1 MAKKLWNKCK
11 KCGCEKIENTD
22 KLCESCKRKRKEF
35 WDKVK
40 VAGGVVACVVI
51 GVVSTLPKV
60 ILGKDKNA

>member
-1 MAKKLWNKCK
+1 MAEKLWNKCK

-35 WDKVK
+35 WDNVK
-40 VAGGVVACVVI
+40 VAGGVVGSLVI
-51 GVVSTLPKV
+51 AIVYALPNV

>member
-1 MAKKLWNKCK
+1 MAEKLWNKCK

-40 VAGGVVACVVI
+40 VNGAFVVMVVI
-51 GVVSTLPKV
+51 GVVSALPHV
-60 ILGKDKNA
+60 SLGKDKNA